1 MARSRAPFCVGL
13 ALLAGCALPAAR
25 RLEPKDIRPLPRF
38 FLQELVTRRRA
49 SGLSLAVYDT
59 GSVTVPGDLLSEL
72 KSPRSRVQLS
82 LPAFLIRHPEQ
93 GLILFDAGL
102 PPQGG
107 AGPGEFHAA
116 YSPSPKGDLASQLE
130 RGGVRLEDVR
140 WVMLSHLHWDHTGRL
155 DAYPN
160 ATVVA
165 DRREWDAQAQKTRTG
180 PLPGE
185 FDPAAMEAKLRLRLA
200 DLAGAPAYGVFDH
213 GLDLF
218 QDGSVYLIDLSGH
231 SPGSLGL
238 WVNLD
243 SGPVLLAGDA
253 AWVLDNCQDL
263 ALPQPQ
269 TMSDPPQYWRKLNM
283 MSRMA
288 KEVPQLVIFPGHD
301 LMPLKLQPKPDI
313 RLVP

>member
-1 MARSRAPFCVGL
+1 VSGRIATL
-13 ALLAGCALPAAR
+13 AGILLLAACLPRAAGKPE
-25 RLEPKDIRPLPRF
+25 LKDIRPMPKF
-38 FLQELVTRRRA
+38 FLQELVTRSRA
-49 SGLSLAVYDT
+49 AGLSLAVYDT
-59 GSVTVPGDLLSEL
+59 GSVTAAGELLSEL
-72 KSPRSRVQLS
+72 KSPRSRVKLS
-82 LPAFLIRHPEQ
+82 LPAFLIKHPEQ
-93 GLILFDAGL
+93 GYILFDAGL

-107 AGPGEFHAA
+107 GGPNEFNAA
-116 YSPSPKGDLASQLE
+116 YSPSPKGDLVSQLE
-130 RGGVRLEDVR
+130 KSGVRPEDVR
-140 WVMLSHLHWDHTGRL
+140 WVVLSHLHWDHTGRL

-165 DRREWDAQAQKTRTG
+165 DRREWDAQAEKTRLG

-185 FDPAAMEAKLRLRLA
+185 FDPAAMEAKLRLRLI
-200 DLAGAPAYGVFDH
+200 DLSAAPPYGVFDH
-213 GLDLF
+213 GLDF
-218 QDGSVYLIDLSGH
+218 FKDGSVHLLDLSGH

-238 WVNLD
+238 WANLD

-253 AWVLDNCQDL
+253 SWVLDNCQDL
-263 ALPQPQ
+263 ALPLPQ
-269 TMSDPPQYWRKLNM
+269 SMHDAAQYWRKINM